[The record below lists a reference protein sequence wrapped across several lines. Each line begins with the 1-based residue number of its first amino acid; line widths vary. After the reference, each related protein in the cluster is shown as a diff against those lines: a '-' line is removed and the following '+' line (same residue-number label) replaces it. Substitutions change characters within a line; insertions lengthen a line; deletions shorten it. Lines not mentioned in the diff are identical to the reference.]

1 MDVKSSL
8 LAAACAL
15 ALAACSDNSSSP
27 TAPESA
33 PTPSAT
39 TTPAE
44 APVTMA
50 PAPAVTAG
58 NMAAAPAAAMDTSKG
73 MAVVTDCAT
82 EIEGSDAMQYNVSSI
97 VVPSSCK
104 DFKITLKHTGTM
116 PVTAMGHDVV
126 VTKQSDLQAVDAD
139 GMAAGAASGYVK
151 ADDPHDPPPV
161 KRAFFSTKEIFAKA
175 LEIKADRIDGN
186 KVMETR
192 VGNCMRALGFGR
204 YRVKTG
210 QRERGYLR
218 DGCEYG
224 KPVPDTPKKPPVVP
238 TARGRLTVTGR

>member
-1 MDVKSSL
+1 MNVKLSL

-15 ALAACSDNSSSP
+15 ALAACGDNSSSP

-39 TTPAE
+39 AAPAE

-50 PAPAVTAG
+50 PAPAATAG
-58 NMAAAPAAAMDTSKG
+58 SMAAAPAMDTSKG
-73 MAVVTDCAT
+73 TAVVTDCAT

-116 PVTAMGHDVV
+116 PVTTMGHDVV
-126 VTKQSDLQAVDAD
+126 ITKQSDLQAVDAD

-151 ADDPHDPPPV
+151 DGDSRVIAHTKLIGGGETTSVSFPVSKIQADGPYV
-161 KRAFFSTKEIFAKA
+161 FFCSFPGHSA
-175 LEIKADRIDGN
+175 LMKGTIS
-186 KVMETR
+186 V
-192 VGNCMRALGFGR
+192 
-204 YRVKTG
+204 
-210 QRERGYLR
+210 Q
-218 DGCEYG
+218 
-224 KPVPDTPKKPPVVP
+224 
-238 TARGRLTVTGR
+238 